1 MNADERGGLALEVCP
16 RCTGP
21 IEVRGDVV
29 VAARSRA
36 TPERDID
43 VCGLCGSDE
52 AMGGLVP
59 VSRWPIQTPD
69 DPHEFARP
77 MQEQV
82 NRLLMERGEAL

>member
-1 MNADERGGLALEVCP
+1 MSAQEQSDLALHVCP
-16 RCTGP
+16 RCDGP

-29 VAARSRA
+29 IAARSRA
-36 TPERDID
+36 TPGRDIEI
-43 VCGLCGSDE
+43 CGLCGSDE
-52 AMGGLVP
+52 ALGGLVA
-59 VSRWPIQTPD
+59 VSRWPIQLPD